1 MGSPRW
7 SRKQR
12 EAATAAPSRPLSD
25 WEPSLVPRS
34 VGNQSAWMGTQA
46 AIPSAD
52 QRAPVMKKFRPLLV
66 LSLCG
71 LTLSAS
77 VAAQTPEMP
86 PPAASATGAVDLGK
100 TVPSADAINEGLF
113 PDDKCKELEA
123 NGFKCMGFKPAVK
136 YSLPATSFKVG
147 SAELPATL
155 KKQLDVFAD
164 VLKTKKNAERK
175 VRVIGHADASGT
187 PQANQAL
194 SMKRAESVRDYL
206 VSKGTDPALLVIEGV
221 GSQDPKNPGKPN
233 SGENRRVE
241 IGRK

>member
-1 MGSPRW
+1 
-7 SRKQR
+7 
-12 EAATAAPSRPLSD
+12 
-25 WEPSLVPRS
+25 
-34 VGNQSAWMGTQA
+34 
-46 AIPSAD
+46 
-52 QRAPVMKKFRPLLV
+52 MKKFRPLLV

-77 VAAQTPEMP
+77 VVAQTPEIP
-86 PPAASATGAVDLGK
+86 PPAASSAEAIDLGK
-100 TVPSADAINEGLF
+100 TVPTAEAINEGLF

-123 NGFKCMGFKPAVK
+123 SGFKCMGFKPANK

-164 VLKTKKNAERK
+164 VLKTKKNTDRK
-175 VRVIGHADASGT
+175 VRIIGHADASGT

-194 SMKRAESVRDYL
+194 SIKRAESVRDYL
-206 VSKGTDPALLVIEGV
+206 VGKGADTDMLVIEGV
-221 GSQDPKNPGKPN
+221 GASEPKNPAKPKAD
-233 SGENRRVE
+233 ENRRVE